1 MTETTSEN
9 KKSPE
14 YVAHSSTPK
23 TEKEE
28 TTIDLFSHL
37 FNARVFILN
46 TLMLIFVLT

>member
-28 TTIDLFSHL
+28 TTIDSVTDKPPYPLQ
-37 FNARVFILN
+37 NAEEYR
-46 TLMLIFVLT
+46 